1 MSFLIFIAA
10 GFFSGLLGGMGMG
23 GGTVLIPV
31 LTLLCGVGQHVAQA
45 ANLISFLPMAAF
57 SLSVH
62 KKHGLIKTDGLLW
75 IILPA
80 AATSAFGG
88 LFAMFLPAALLK
100 KLFGFFLIALSV
112 FTAFS
117 ALPSAKK

>member
-1 MSFLIFIAA
+1 MSFIIFVAA

-31 LTLLCGVGQHVAQA
+31 LTLFCGVNQHVAQA

-62 KKHGLIKTDGLLW
+62 RKHGLIKTDGLLW
-75 IILPA
+75 LILPA
-80 AATSAFGG
+80 VATSALGG
-88 LFAMFLPAALLK
+88 LFAMMLPAMLLR
-100 KLFGFFLIALSV
+100 KLFGVFLIALSV
-112 FTAFS
+112 VTAF
-117 ALPSAKK
+117 AAFPEAGK